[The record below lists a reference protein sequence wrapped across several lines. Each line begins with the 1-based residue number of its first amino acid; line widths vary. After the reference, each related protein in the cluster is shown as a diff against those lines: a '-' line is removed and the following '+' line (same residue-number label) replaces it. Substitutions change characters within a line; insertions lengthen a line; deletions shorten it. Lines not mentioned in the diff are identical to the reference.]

1 MRILPRWWCWLF
13 PRVRKFWETVRYF
26 IPRLRSFFSFEAE
39 ISSRTLSPLFR
50 PGSVHSGSA
59 SRDDCDRVFLDELRV
74 SSLPDRFPHYIPGQQ
89 HSQPTPTSLGQG
101 VRVFKCNLP
110 PALLADRTGSVTCY
124 CGNTGV
130 ERTPNNS
137 QHTKLTLEK
146 KILPPPLPGFELATF
161 RSRVRHIGRKSSFE
175 FLAVR
180 ILLRSCK
187 KATGIDCR
195 WIFNVQ

>member
-137 QHTKLTLEK
+137 QHTKLTGKENSPAGPAGIRTRDLSITSPAHWEE
-146 KILPPPLPGFELATF
+146 IQLRVFSCANTAT
-161 RSRVRHIGRKSSFE
+161 IM
-175 FLAVR
+175 
-180 ILLRSCK
+180 
-187 KATGIDCR
+187 
-195 WIFNVQ
+195 